1 MMYALQALWS
11 TARCQAAVV
20 FIVVNN
26 QEYKMLKLIVKR
38 DHVGKGVPGLELP
51 GSDIIQ
57 AAKRLGCEG
66 ETVRRSKKLSDAFE
80 HALDLGS
87 PYVLD
92 ILVGPTV
99 PKTLD

>member
-1 MMYALQALWS
+1 
-11 TARCQAAVV
+11 
-20 FIVVNN
+20 
-26 QEYKMLKLIVKR
+26 MLKLIAKR
-38 DHVGKGVPGLELP
+38 DDVGKGVPGLKLP
-51 GSDIIQ
+51 SLDIIQ
-57 AAKRLGCEG
+57 AANRLGCEG
-66 ETVRRSKKLSDAFE
+66 ATVRRSKKLSDAFE